1 MNLLLCL
8 NWMKTALTSR
18 EIRRRMFCR
27 RKHTRG
33 KYLTQYSVQCMHISY
48 IPVRVSVLA
57 KWYKMCGFV
66 VKQLYNK
73 YIYCTCTHHIV
84 WYFCVFSTMSPL
96 DTLMKNLNDME
107 EKYKKQIK
115 KNLTLLIQ
123 TLSVIGVVV
132 VMFFVSSL
140 ISAVQIDL
148 GMDLTG
154 LVDHFTSIS

>member
-1 MNLLLCL
+1 
-8 NWMKTALTSR
+8 
-18 EIRRRMFCR
+18 
-27 RKHTRG
+27 
-33 KYLTQYSVQCMHISY
+33 
-48 IPVRVSVLA
+48 
-57 KWYKMCGFV
+57 
-66 VKQLYNK
+66 
-73 YIYCTCTHHIV
+73 
-84 WYFCVFSTMSPL
+84 
-96 DTLMKNLNDME
+96 MKNLNDME

>member
-1 MNLLLCL
+1 
-8 NWMKTALTSR
+8 
-18 EIRRRMFCR
+18 
-27 RKHTRG
+27 
-33 KYLTQYSVQCMHISY
+33 
-48 IPVRVSVLA
+48 
-57 KWYKMCGFV
+57 
-66 VKQLYNK
+66 
-73 YIYCTCTHHIV
+73 
-84 WYFCVFSTMSPL
+84 
-96 DTLMKNLNDME
+96 MKNLNDME

-154 LVDHFTSIS
+154 LMDHFTSIS